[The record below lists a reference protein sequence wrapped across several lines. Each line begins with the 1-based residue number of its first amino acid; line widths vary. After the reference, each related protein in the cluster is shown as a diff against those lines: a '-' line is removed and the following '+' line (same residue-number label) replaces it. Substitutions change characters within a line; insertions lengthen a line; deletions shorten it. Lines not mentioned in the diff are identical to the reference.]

1 MAPRMPPRD
10 ILLAL
15 LVCLAWAG
23 NFLGSATALRE
34 MPPLLFTALRL
45 VLLVLLL
52 APFLRRPGPGQWPR
66 LLAITISTGVMHFSL
81 SFWALALA
89 GDLSSPAIV
98 MQSYVPMSVLL
109 AWASLGERFAWRT
122 GTAIALSFGGVL
134 VLGLDPLVLD
144 NPLSLLLMLAS
155 AFFLAI
161 STVLMRDLGGVT
173 RFSLQAWIAL
183 VGVLPLLGLSL
194 WLEPGAIARL
204 GGVSGTAWA
213 GVAYAAIVAS
223 VIGHGLYYSLVQ
235 RHAVAKVMP
244 WLLLTPVFAT
254 GLGIVFWGDRP
265 GPKLLIGGAMTLAGI
280 LLIALRSQAKA
291 RPAPVAEEL

>member
-1 MAPRMPPRD
+1 MRASPTPAARMPPRD

-66 LLAITISTGVMHFSL
+66 LLAITLSTGVMHFGL

-109 AWASLGERFAWRT
+109 AWAILGERFAWRT

-173 RFSLQAWIAL
+173 RFSLRQ
-183 VGVLPLLGLSL
+183 LSSK
-194 WLEPGAIARL
+194 GAENISRE
-204 GGVSGTAWA
+204 
-213 GVAYAAIVAS
+213 
-223 VIGHGLYYSLVQ
+223 
-235 RHAVAKVMP
+235 
-244 WLLLTPVFAT
+244 
-254 GLGIVFWGDRP
+254 
-265 GPKLLIGGAMTLAGI
+265 GAHCNERS
-280 LLIALRSQAKA
+280 LRSYGFADTEGKRWIESTKAKWQKASFGDPFRQTMLKNLCPDGLAPRSAEALLANLNKPDA
-291 RPAPVAEEL
+291 RPRKK